1 MRHSCVMSD
10 NLVETY
16 EKSIPGRKNTKNN
29 SHEHG
34 SKHITFQQQHEGLGP
49 GGGMERGEQ

>member
-49 GGGMERGEQ
+49 GGGMERREQ